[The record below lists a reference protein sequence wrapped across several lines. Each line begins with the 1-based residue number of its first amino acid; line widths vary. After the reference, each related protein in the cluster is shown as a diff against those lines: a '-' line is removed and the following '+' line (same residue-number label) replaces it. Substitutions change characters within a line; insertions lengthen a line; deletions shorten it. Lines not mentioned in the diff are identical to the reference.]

1 MLTATGSI
9 ARISPAPAQARR
21 PPARVTDPPSRDHRD
36 PSGCIRPRRVQRI
49 SFSATTYPNIRR
61 HYLAAETRGWPRTLV
76 VNRSGADQRRAR
88 LLESYPTR
96 PGFDRDE
103 YPPAVGRGHGK
114 GLERGSDPTGWKADV
129 RYVPSHE
136 NRAQGSALGA
146 KLHRFCNGTKFRYAF
161 F

>member
-1 MLTATGSI
+1 MNAGRSFVRPE
-9 ARISPAPAQARR
+9 AHARR
-21 PPARVTDPPSRDHRD
+21 QQGTPQRVPLLYVGSR
-36 PSGCIRPRRVQRI
+36 
-49 SFSATTYPNIRR
+49 
-61 HYLAAETRGWPRTLV
+61 
-76 VNRSGADQRRAR
+76 
-88 LLESYPTR
+88 
-96 PGFDRDE
+96 GFGRDE

-129 RYVPSHE
+129 RYVPSDE